1 MTELSR
7 EDFERGRAAFD
18 GMVSQAMQRGQSA
31 AAATQ
36 DAKDLVSRMFPGFS
50 RVYDEY
56 VAAQRASVTKM
67 AKIGILRGSEKDTS
81 WYGGPKESAGVW
93 PMYKAGL
100 NLPQPAVD
108 AIDESTTRILA
119 NCANPF
125 QPGDKRKGLVVGYVQ
140 SGKTA
145 NYAGLIAKAVD
156 AGYRMVIVL
165 AGMHTNLRQQTQAR
179 LERDLALNLVAEAN
193 TASSTGITWH
203 ALTGPETDIGPNV
216 PMGVFNNLS
225 TVAVMVIKKNPT
237 RLAHAAKFLNNFSE
251 EIRARRGVL
260 IIDDESDQASPNTK
274 GEKQLVSA
282 INDRIRD
289 IWKAT
294 KTGTYVAYTATP
306 FANIFID
313 PSDQNDLYPE
323 DFAIALPR
331 PDGYMGTDTFFD
343 LAQNADFDDSAT
355 SDFVRVVGSDDA
367 KALVADGRDVASFQP
382 YITESLD
389 EAIRWFVL
397 ATAIRQLR
405 SGKSA
410 HSSMLLHTS
419 ARVLAHQRLK
429 EVVDSYR
436 QGLIFRLADEE
447 LAFQETFE
455 REAEAIRRISSSSP
469 SAVPPWEDTWRV
481 ATEIM
486 PRLKVVIDNGASTDR
501 LRYPEDSPQFVI
513 AIGGGTLSRG
523 LTLEGLVVSYF
534 LRNSNAYDTLLQMG
548 RWFGFRPGYADL
560 ARVWAPAG
568 LIDDYA
574 HLARVEDDLRKEI
587 DQLAAE
593 RRTPSEFAI
602 RVRSHPGRL
611 IITSRDKMWAAD
623 VAHVRL
629 SGTRNQTTLLDRSPQ
644 GAQRAQQAV
653 RRLVTAILSD
663 TAVQEYADPEDGG
676 TRVFTGVSGESVV
689 HLLRECSS
697 PAQGPWV
704 QGDAAEKWML
714 EHRPDATW
722 NVVLVGGPRNAT
734 RVFRVD
740 DERVIRA
747 VKRAPLGDWEPS
759 PSHIEGFSEGADIVN
774 IRALMSSADWL
785 LDLDIL
791 ATHGAVS
798 DEVVEGLE
806 ALKGNRDKERSVR
819 PFRSAVAPST
829 GVLLIYAIARDS
841 APSAKSDFR
850 VPMGGTEELIGVG
863 MIYPTSTRPDDHTY
877 YAVKLDAPVDVFDD
891 ADEFE
896 VPLDDEEDTEVPDAG

>member
-1 MTELSR
+1 MTELSKD
-7 EDFERGRAAFD
+7 DFETGQAAFD
-18 GMVSQAMQRGQSA
+18 GMVARAMQKGQTA

-36 DAKDLVSRMFPGFS
+36 DAKNLVDTMFPGFAQA
-50 RVYDEY
+50 YDDY
-56 VAAQRASVTKM
+56 VAEQRASVTNM
-67 AKIGILRGSEKDTS
+67 AKIGILRGSEKNTS
-81 WYGGPKESAGVW
+81 WYGGPKENAAVW

-100 NLPQPAVD
+100 RLPQTAID

-156 AGYRMVIVL
+156 AGYRMIIVL

-179 LERDLALNLVAEAN
+179 LERDLALNLVAEASAAAN
-193 TASSTGITWH
+193 IGITWS
-203 ALTGPETDIGPNV
+203 ALTGPESDIGPNI
-216 PMGVFNNLS
+216 PMGVFNNPS

-251 EIRARRGVL
+251 EIRAHRGVL

-331 PDGYMGTDTFFD
+331 PEGYMGTDTFFD
-343 LAQNADFDDSAT
+343 LTQSDDVDDSVA
-355 SDFVRVVGSDDA
+355 SGFVRTVDEEDA
-367 KALVADGRDVASFQP
+367 KVLAWSGRNIEDFQP
-382 YITESLD
+382 HVTESLD
-389 EAIRWFVL
+389 SAIRWFVL

-405 SGKSA
+405 DGAPA

-429 EVVDSYR
+429 DAVESYR
-436 QGLIFRLADEE
+436 QKLIFRLSEE
-447 LAFQETFE
+447 E
-455 REAEAIRRISSSSP
+455 REFNETYEREVRSIRNVPEDLPIP
-469 SAVPPWEDTWRV
+469 SWHDTWKIV
-481 ATEIM
+481 NETI

-501 LRYPEDSPQFVI
+501 LRYPDDDPQFVI

-534 LRNSNAYDTLLQMG
+534 LRTSNAYDTLLQMG
-548 RWFGFRPGYADL
+548 RWFGFRPGYNDL

-574 HLARVEDDLRKEI
+574 HLARVENDLRKEI

-593 RRTPSEFAI
+593 GRTPSEFAI

-629 SGTRNQTTLLDRSPQ
+629 SGTRNQTTLLDRSAT
-644 GAQRAQQAV
+644 GIARAQQAV
-653 RRLVTAILSD
+653 RALVAAASC
-663 TAVQEYADPEDGG
+663 ADGVREFAKSPDG
-676 TRVFTGVSGESVV
+676 TRLFAGVPNPPV
-689 HLLRECSS
+689 LQFLREYSS

-704 QGDAAEKWML
+704 QGDAAEKWIR
-714 EHRPDATW
+714 EHQPDTTW
-722 NVVLVGGPRNAT
+722 NVVLVGGAGNST
-734 RVFRVD
+734 RRLTIDEHRV
-740 DERVIRA
+740 VRA
-747 VKRAPLGDWEPS
+747 VKRAPLGGWRPS
-759 PSHIEGFSEGADIVN
+759 ATQVEGFPEGADIVN

-785 LDLDIL
+785 LDLDVL
-791 ATHGAVS
+791 AEHGAVG
-798 DEVVEGLE
+798 DEVTQGLS
-806 ALKGNRDKERSVR
+806 ALQGKRDKEESVR

-841 APSAKSDFR
+841 RPEAKSTLR
-850 VPMGGTEELIGVG
+850 VAMDAPDELIGVG
-863 MIYPTSTRPDDHTY
+863 MIYPTSMRPDDHTY
-877 YAVKLDAPVDVFDD
+877 YAVSLDTPTIDAYDD
-891 ADEFE
+891 AEEFE
-896 VPLDDEEDTEVPDAG
+896 GLVDDEQDTEVLDAS